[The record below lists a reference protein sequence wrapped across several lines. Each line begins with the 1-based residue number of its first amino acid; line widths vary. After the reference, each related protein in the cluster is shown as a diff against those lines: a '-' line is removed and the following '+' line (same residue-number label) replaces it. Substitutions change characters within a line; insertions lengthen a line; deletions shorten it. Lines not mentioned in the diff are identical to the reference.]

1 MSAYDYPG
9 KVAVERAVIYNS
21 LGQTSV
27 VNNLLSIDI
36 YEDIYTPYVYCEL
49 LIIDYNKLAS
59 ELPLIGEE
67 SIEIRFRSQGD
78 QPITY
83 TFYLYQQD
91 NGAIGATNKSQG
103 YSLHGVTYERAFDAV
118 KTISRAY
125 YGTYASIAGQIY
137 DDHVKKDTHMEFE
150 FESSKS
156 IARYIVPQLS
166 PLKAIEY
173 CKRRAVP
180 NNGVYS
186 PYTFFRNARGM
197 HFVSYNSLFQMA
209 GNASEDVVHVF
220 GRPSPN
226 PQADDD
232 VTVGGR
238 RTRNDIISFE
248 PQGKYNT
255 VNKIDRG
262 TFNTSSYSFDLT
274 TKQYVLRKQFNLSEN
289 KNKFQLGSNG
299 VINTN
304 DFLSTFENSR
314 CYVEYRPVD
323 FSVELEGTQT
333 DFLPDAAA
341 EMNSYLGLFGQQQVG
356 ILMYG
361 DSNFT
366 SGQTIT
372 IQVYKPTDEGK
383 GPTTD
388 NTHSGTYLLSRVK
401 HSIVFGTQNTY
412 ELHMT
417 GIKGAMGD
425 TLKGLQQNG

>member
-1 MSAYDYPG
+1 MATRRGRLTSSPPQFGHTQSIDSPQATQKVHSKLQMSASPASVMAAEHFSHTTRISNICSSFLRPHLVN
-9 KVAVERAVIYNS
+9 KALVLVEEPAFA
-21 LGQTSV
+21 QH
-27 VNNLLSIDI
+27 
-36 YEDIYTPYVYCEL
+36 
-49 LIIDYNKLAS
+49 S
-59 ELPLIGEE
+59 E
-67 SIEIRFRSQGD
+67 
-78 QPITY
+78 
-83 TFYLYQQD
+83 
-91 NGAIGATNKSQG
+91 N
-103 YSLHGVTYERAFDAV
+103 
-118 KTISRAY
+118 
-125 YGTYASIAGQIY
+125 
-137 DDHVKKDTHMEFE
+137 
-150 FESSKS
+150 
-156 IARYIVPQLS
+156 
-166 PLKAIEY
+166 
-173 CKRRAVP
+173 
-180 NNGVYS
+180 
-186 PYTFFRNARGM
+186 
-197 HFVSYNSLFQMA
+197 
-209 GNASEDVVHVF
+209 VVHVF

-232 VTVGGR
+232 VKVGGR
-238 RTRNDIISFE
+238 STRNDIISFE

-401 HSIVFGTQNTY
+401 HSIVFGSQNTY